1 MERFFLAV
9 QLGSKNLRMNIGR
22 TIVTLSGIVVS
33 IATIIIV
40 MGAGESVKRFVV
52 DMVSV
57 FGTNLIQVEVR
68 VPSGT
73 QSQDR
78 SSESIAGAANV
89 TTLTKKDGEQLSRL
103 SNVDAYYAAI
113 IGQSLAQYRE
123 VNKQIM
129 IFGTTPD
136 VVRVDQNIHISE
148 GSFYGKSDEMGLS
161 QVVVIGDGV
170 RKSFFGEENA
180 VGKTIKIQGNS
191 YKVLG
196 VLEQRGA
203 AGFFDFDS
211 IVYMPLET
219 LQKKIL
225 GLNHVSMISIRVKDE
240 SNTDAT
246 AEDIRWILRD
256 RHNIQ
261 DIRDDDFEV
270 TSIKEAQ
277 KLLSSVFGAINSLLL
292 AIASISLLVGGVG
305 IMNVMFVAV
314 SERTNEIG
322 LRKALGAT
330 SSDIRG
336 QFLIESV
343 VIAIFG
349 GMMGIFIGLVL
360 LKCLVI
366 IAQYAQFSVQWVM
379 YPEIVCIAVGF
390 SVGSGI
396 VFGVYPAWRASR
408 ISPVIAMSHE

>member
-9 QLGSKNLRMNIGR
+9 QLGVKNLRMNIGR

-40 MGAGESVKRFVV
+40 MGAGESVKRFVI

-89 TTLTKKDGEQLSRL
+89 VTLTKKDGEQLSRL
-103 SNVDAYYAAI
+103 PNVDAYYAAI

-136 VVRVDQNIHISE
+136 VVQVDQNIHISE
-148 GSFYGKSDEMGLS
+148 GSFYDKSDEMGLS

-170 RKSFFGEENA
+170 RKSFFGEDNA

-203 AGFFDFDS
+203 AGFFDLDS

-240 SNTDAT
+240 SSTDAT

-349 GMMGIFIGLVL
+349 GMMGIVIGLVL
-360 LKCLVI
+360 LKGVVI
-366 IAQYAQFSVQWVM
+366 MAQYAQFSVQWVM
-379 YPEIVCIAVGF
+379 YPEIVCVAVGF
-390 SVGSGI
+390 SIGSGI
-396 VFGVYPAWRASR
+396 VFGVYPAWRASQ